1 MTDNQFEI
9 VNPEAEYSA
18 LLEQVGETLE
28 KGRGRLVS
36 AVNAVM
42 VQTYWEIGQL
52 QLLRHC
58 RKN

>member
-1 MTDNQFEI
+1 MLVHMHNCERYIMTDNQFEI

-42 VQTYWEIGQL
+42 VQTY
-52 QLLRHC
+52 
-58 RKN
+58 